1 MREGRIQPRWIA
13 LLAATAA
20 GLYLCWLMLLPF
32 INVLAWAAVLV
43 VVFYPVHRRLVERTK
58 RPATSA
64 LISCL
69 LVIFVILLPLTLV
82 TLALASYSPLICFS
96 CGCTDDRRFGALWG
110 AVQLASLLDLAP
122 LMNWFMLVRSSS
134 RAPRPPPVARAI
146 IPADSMQ

>member
-1 MREGRIQPRWIA
+1 MLVFIVRDDRTPLSMNVQRIQPRWIA

-69 LVIFVILLPLTLV
+69 LVIFVILLPLSLI
-82 TLALASYSPLICFS
+82 TLALVREFS
-96 CGCTDDRRFGALWG
+96 GAAQGLQNYLS
-110 AVQLASLLDLAP
+110 AFL
-122 LMNWFMLVRSSS
+122 
-134 RAPRPPPVARAI
+134 
-146 IPADSMQ
+146 